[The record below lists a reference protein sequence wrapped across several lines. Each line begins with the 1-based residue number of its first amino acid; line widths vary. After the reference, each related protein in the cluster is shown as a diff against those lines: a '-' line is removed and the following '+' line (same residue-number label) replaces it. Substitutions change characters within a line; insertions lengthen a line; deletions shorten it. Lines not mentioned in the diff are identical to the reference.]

1 KLYEVN
7 GTQISSSNLSDGSNL
22 AKLNA
27 ANTFTNTNL
36 IQLNSATAFQVQ
48 NSSNQ
53 AILGVDTSNSRIFS
67 GIPNGAT
74 AIGFTL
80 NTPSYTTAGAK
91 LLSLQNN
98 LIEKFS
104 VDKDGNLSTAGG
116 LSAGGDISTT
126 GNVNIG
132 SGKLYEVNG
141 T

>member
-1 KLYEVN
+1 GSGGYIVVNNTNGSPSGFLLNLQAAATPVFTVDAAGNVSASGNVNIATGKQYQVN
-7 GTQISSSNLSDGSNL
+7 GSQISSSNLSDGGNL

-53 AILGVDTSNSRIFS
+53 AVLGVDTSNSRIFT

-80 NTPSYTTAGAK
+80 NTPSYTTA
-91 LLSLQNN
+91 
-98 LIEKFS
+98 
-104 VDKDGNLSTAGG
+104 
-116 LSAGGDISTT
+116 
-126 GNVNIG
+126 
-132 SGKLYEVNG
+132 
-141 T
+141 